1 MATSKQQSLIT
12 AIVERL
18 QTIDGSGDYD
28 TDFRGHVEDSRTD
41 WGDTADENTE
51 LPAISVF
58 QLPTEI
64 PEAEQ
69 NHGKRRTVHVMPLQI
84 KIFVKR
90 GETGENVRQAN
101 ADVML
106 AILGTGTQ
114 SDSWLAERFPDTDGK
129 GLAMETR
136 PRRHGIEYA
145 QDSFE
150 IAAGI
155 VEIEITYITD
165 KWSI

>member
-28 TDFRGHVEDSRTD
+28 TDFRRHVEDSRTD
-41 WGDTADENTE
+41 WGDNDDENTE
-51 LPAISVF
+51 LPAISLF

-64 PEAEQ
+64 AEEIR
-69 NHGKRRTVHVMPLQI
+69 HGKRRTVHVMPVQI

-90 GETGENVRQAN
+90 GETAENVRQAN

-114 SDSWLAERFPDTDGK
+114 SDNWLGERFPDADGI
-129 GLAMETR
+129 GYAMETR